1 MGDVNVAAG
10 GSAGRTIGRYANRI
24 ANGRFTLDGRVYHL
38 LTNEGP
44 NTLHGGPDGFSKRT
58 WTVTSQRA
66 GGDGRTVRIEFALR
80 SPDGDQGFP
89 GDLRCTAAY
98 QLDDASALRID
109 YKAAT
114 DAPTV
119 LSLTNHAYFNL
130 SAGAS
135 TTIAVQRLQVAASSY
150 LPVDAAMIP
159 TGALAPVAGTSF
171 DFRASRPI
179 GTEAYDCTF
188 VVDGWDGTLRLVAEA
203 YDEPSGRKLFVE
215 TTEPSL
221 QLFTGKPA
229 AFALETQHFPD
240 APNHST
246 FPSTVLRPGE
256 TFESTT
262 IYRFSAL

>member
-1 MGDVNVAAG
+1 VGDVNVAAG

-24 ANGRFTLDGRVYHL
+24 ANGCFTLDGRVYHL

-44 NTLHGGPDGFSKRT
+44 TTLHGGPDGFSKRT
-58 WTVTSQRA
+58 WRVTSKRA
-66 GGDGRTVRIEFALR
+66 GGGGRAVRIEFALR

-89 GDLRCTAAY
+89 GELQCTVAY
-98 QLDDASALRID
+98 QLDDAGALRID

-114 DAPTV
+114 DSPTI

-135 TTIAVQRLQVAASSY
+135 TTIAAQRLQVAASSY

-159 TGALAPVAGTSF
+159 TGARAPVAGTSL

-179 GTEAYDCTF
+179 GTEPYDCTF
-188 VVDGWDGTLRLVAEA
+188 VVDGWDGTLRAVAEA
-203 YDEPSGRKLFVE
+203 YDDPSGRKVFVE

-221 QLFTGKPA
+221 QLFTGKPG

-246 FPSTVLRPGE
+246 FPSAVLRPGE

-262 IYRFSAL
+262 IYRFTAL